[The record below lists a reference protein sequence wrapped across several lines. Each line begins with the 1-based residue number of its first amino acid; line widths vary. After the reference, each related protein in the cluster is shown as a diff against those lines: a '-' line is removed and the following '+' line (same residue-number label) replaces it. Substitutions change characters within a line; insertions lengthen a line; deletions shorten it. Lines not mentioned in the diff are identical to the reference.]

1 MFVIENMENAEKLL
15 HMKMGIVI
23 HGWWTIELYSLLNA
37 I

>member
-15 HMKMGIVI
+15 NKKMGIVI
-23 HGWWTIELYSLLNA
+23 HRWWTIELYSLLNA